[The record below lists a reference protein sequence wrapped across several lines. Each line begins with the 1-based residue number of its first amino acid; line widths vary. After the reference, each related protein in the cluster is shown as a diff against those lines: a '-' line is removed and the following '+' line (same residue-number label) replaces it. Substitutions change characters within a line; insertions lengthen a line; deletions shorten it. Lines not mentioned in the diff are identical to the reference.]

1 MQYRIEGGS
10 LPAVRINLNPGET
23 MISEAG
29 GRTWSRGAVDSTV
42 TTLGGAGKALG
53 RMLMGESLFMNL
65 YTAQEPAEIAFSSS
79 FPGRIV
85 ARELGPGQSIICQ
98 KHAFLCATY
107 GVQLAMHFQKK
118 LGAGLVGGEGFIM
131 QKVTGP
137 GLVFL
142 EVDGYCQ
149 DYDLAPGERLVC
161 DTGVLAVMDETC
173 SMDVRK
179 WSCSGVRFHT
189 RICLPRRLA
198 NLYTCVCRMTLT
210 LSIRNTPQRIGKSN
224 SLWIITAH
232 TPMMPPIVR
241 LPVSPMKI
249 CAGKPFHQR
258 KPISAP
264 TNAARNTTSSSL
276 PGMYITSK

>member
-1 MQYRIEGGS
+1 MQYRLEGGS
-10 LPAVRINLNPGET
+10 LPAVIINLNPGET

-107 GVQLAMHFQKK
+107 GVELSMFFQKK

-131 QKVTGP
+131 QKVT
-137 GLVFL
+137 
-142 EVDGYCQ
+142 
-149 DYDLAPGERLVC
+149 AP
-161 DTGVLAVMDETC
+161 A
-173 SMDVRK
+173 
-179 WSCSGVRFHT
+179 SCSSRWT
-189 RICLPRRLA
+189 ATARITISPPA
-198 NLYTCVCRMTLT
+198 KGWYATPVCWR
-210 LSIRNTPQRIGKSN
+210 
-224 SLWIITAH
+224 
-232 TPMMPPIVR
+232 
-241 LPVSPMKI
+241 
-249 CAGKPFHQR
+249 
-258 KPISAP
+258 
-264 TNAARNTTSSSL
+264 
-276 PGMYITSK
+276 